1 MDYRWDIYGDN
12 SLTQGESLIPRP
24 IYQIW
29 WSYFFCCLAA
39 SSSWQDAPPAQTFQS
54 FQVLVFGIEMGWLP
68 LAQPPHQPVGPPCHA
83 PSHYMYQPAT
93 SHVSSLH
100 VTLEEALPAKRSR
113 ELGISQTLVG
123 LPRSSRR
130 HCFKCCS
137 ATLGSS
143 NMACWKPIRWFSHG
157 IFGEPRFFYRR
168 VSRRMIPTN
177 GEPKGDQRTDHI
189 RIK

>member
-1 MDYRWDIYGDN
+1 MGHGVSELVRQWIIWLSLGDGDN
-12 SLTQGESLIPRP
+12 SLTQRESLIPRP
-24 IYQIW
+24 IYQ
-29 WSYFFCCLAA
+29 
-39 SSSWQDAPPAQTFQS
+39 TFQS
-54 FQVLVFGIEMGWLP
+54 FQVGFGIEMGWLP

-100 VTLEEALPAKRSR
+100 VTPEEALPAKRSR

-157 IFGEPRFFYRR
+157 IFGEPRFF
-168 VSRRMIPTN
+168 
-177 GEPKGDQRTDHI
+177 
-189 RIK
+189 